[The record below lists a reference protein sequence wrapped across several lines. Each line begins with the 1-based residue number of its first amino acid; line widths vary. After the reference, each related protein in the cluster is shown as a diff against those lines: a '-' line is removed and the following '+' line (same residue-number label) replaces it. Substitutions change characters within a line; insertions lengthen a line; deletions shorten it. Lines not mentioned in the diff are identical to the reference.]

1 MSASETCAHTT
12 SFADKRPPPS
22 GFVGVAHAG
31 DFVFSE
37 VETQSPL
44 LSRILCQV
52 QRATCNFCEPEATHP
67 GLPSAIG
74 REMLVEVGSAVFDDQ
89 RLSEWLVGSGG
100 SPRVHEVHRRLHV
113 ADRVVP

>member
-1 MSASETCAHTT
+1 MRAHNVVRGQPHPV
-12 SFADKRPPPS
+12 S
-22 GFVGVAHAG
+22 VGVAHAG

-44 LSRILCQV
+44 LSRILGQV
-52 QRATCNFCEPEATHP
+52 QRATCKFCESEAAHP

-74 REMLVEVGSAVFDDQ
+74 REMLVEVGGAVLDDQ
-89 RLSEWLVGSGG
+89 RLSDWLAGSGG
-100 SPRVHEVHRRLHV
+100 SPRVHEEHQRLHV

>member
-1 MSASETCAHTT
+1 MSASETWRAHNVVRRQAHPA
-12 SFADKRPPPS
+12 S
-22 GFVGVAHAG
+22 VGVAHAG

-37 VETQSPL
+37 VETQSSL

-52 QRATCNFCEPEATHP
+52 QRATCNFCEPEATHS

-89 RLSEWLVGSGG
+89 RLCEWLVGSGG

>member
-1 MSASETCAHTT
+1 MSASETWAHTT
-12 SFADKRPPPS
+12 SFADKPHPVS
-22 GFVGVAHAG
+22 VGVAHAG
-31 DFVFSE
+31 DFVISE

-44 LSRILCQV
+44 LSRILRQV
-52 QRATCNFCEPEATHP
+52 QRATGKFREPEATHP